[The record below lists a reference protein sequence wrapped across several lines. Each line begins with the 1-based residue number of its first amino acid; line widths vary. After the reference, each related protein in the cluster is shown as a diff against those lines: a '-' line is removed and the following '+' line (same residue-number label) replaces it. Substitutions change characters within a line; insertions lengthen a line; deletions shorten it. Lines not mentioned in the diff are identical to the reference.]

1 MANGQSR
8 ILLAEAQ
15 LKKQSQSEIN
25 NAFKNENDVSKKYGY
40 KGAKM
45 PLKASVSEHNHSK

>member
-8 ILLAEAQ
+8 ILQAEAI

-25 NAFKNENDVSKKYGY
+25 SAFKNENDVSKKYGY

-45 PLKASVSEHNHSK
+45 PLKSAQSEHNHSR